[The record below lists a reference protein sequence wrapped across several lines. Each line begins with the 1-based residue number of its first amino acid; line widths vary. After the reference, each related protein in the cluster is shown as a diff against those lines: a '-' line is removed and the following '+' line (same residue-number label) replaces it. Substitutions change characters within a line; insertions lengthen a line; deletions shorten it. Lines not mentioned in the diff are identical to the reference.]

1 MALLAR
7 KGLLYESRSLPAD
20 VLWGSFVTHFIF
32 ISFLSVGEKL
42 MRDKRTPKD
51 VCGEVTKAEE
61 VGSWS
66 ISNKYFFYPHVGDYM
81 GRNGGLTDW
90 RTDGMEE

>member
-1 MALLAR
+1 
-7 KGLLYESRSLPAD
+7 
-20 VLWGSFVTHFIF
+20 
-32 ISFLSVGEKL
+32 

-66 ISNKYFFYPHVGDYM
+66 INNKYFFYPHVGDYM
-81 GRNGGLTDW
+81 GRNGGLTD
-90 RTDGMEE
+90 